1 MFVPCDSGLY
11 LLSMNKSRFRFG
23 ISTTVDYSVPIE
35 TQLDIISSCHFDFIS
50 IGANLNHSRFL
61 DRAHFSAVIV
71 RAKTMGLPVE
81 SVHAPY
87 AGKYDLASAPTEAR
101 ERALE
106 GICEFLNMSSVY
118 GIPLVILHPHHYFAD
133 SKEACLD
140 RIVRSLE
147 KLDMLRPDGVEI
159 ALENLP
165 GKESSW
171 IFSSLMKIFDP
182 AKFGFCYDSSHE
194 NISGEPFH
202 LIGKFHDRLT
212 TTHLSDN
219 HGQNDDHLIPGEG
232 IIDWGALKQYILKA
246 VWLEDILFEVGTGEK
261 LGEPLEQFV
270 RRAADRAREIFA
282 GENDS

>member
-1 MFVPCDSGLY
+1 
-11 LLSMNKSRFRFG
+11 MNESLFRFG

-35 TQLDIISSCHFDFIS
+35 NQLDIISACHFDFIS
-50 IGANLNHSRFL
+50 VGANLNHSRFL
-61 DRAHFSAVIV
+61 DRAYFPSVIE
-71 RAKTMGLPVE
+71 RAMAMGLPIE

-87 AGKYDLASAPTEAR
+87 AGIYDLASAATETR
-101 ERALE
+101 DKALE
-106 GICEFLNMSSVY
+106 GICKFLNMSSAH

-133 SKEACLD
+133 SKEACLE

-147 KLDMLRPDGVEI
+147 KLDMLRPNGAEI

-171 IFSSLMKIFDP
+171 IFSRLMGIFD
-182 AKFGFCYDSSHE
+182 ATKFGFCYDSSHE

-219 HGQNDDHLIPGEG
+219 LGQNDDHLIPGEG
-232 IIDWGALKQYILKA
+232 IIEWSALKRHILKA
-246 VWLEDILFEVGTGEK
+246 TRLKGLLFEVGTGEK

-270 RRAADRAREIFA
+270 GRAADRAREIFA
-282 GENDS
+282 GENEV

>member
-1 MFVPCDSGLY
+1 MFVRRDIGMY
-11 LLSMNKSRFRFG
+11 LLSMNKSHFRFG
-23 ISTTVDYSVPIE
+23 ISTTVDYSVPVE
-35 TQLDIISSCHFDFIS
+35 TQLEIISACQFDFIS
-50 IGANLNHSRFL
+50 IGANLNHSRFFE
-61 DRAHFSAVIV
+61 RAYFSAVME
-71 RAKTMGLPVE
+71 RARTMGIPIE
-81 SVHAPY
+81 SIHAPY
-87 AGKYDLASAPTEAR
+87 AGKYDLASASTEAR

-106 GICEFLNMSSVY
+106 GICEFLNRCTVH
-118 GIPLVILHPHHYFAD
+118 GIPLVTLHPHHYFSD
-133 SKEACLD
+133 SKEACLE

-147 KLDMLRPDGVEI
+147 KINMLRPDGVEI

-165 GKESSW
+165 SKESSW
-171 IFSSLMKIFDP
+171 IFSSLMKIFDST
-182 AKFGFCYDSSHE
+182 KFGFCYDSSHE

-232 IIDWGALKQYILKA
+232 NIEWGEMKQYISKA
-246 VWLEDILFEVGTGEK
+246 VCLKGILFEVGTGEK

-270 RRAADRAREIFA
+270 RRAADRAHEIFA